1 MSKRTPLREKVTDA
15 QTVEVPRSARLNVF
29 ALNVVLALAWALTTG
44 AFSLLNLTV
53 GFVLAFLALWLPW
66 RMWGD
71 DTYFRRPWR
80 LLRLLVTFVWE
91 LVVSATTVAMLVL
104 MPGLKFRSAIVAV
117 PLDVKHEL
125 GITLFANLLS
135 LTPGTLSLDVS
146 DDRSTLYVHAM
157 DTEDAEADKRDMKE
171 TFEDPIRKA
180 LQ

>member
-1 MSKRTPLREKVTDA
+1 MSKRTPQRETVTDA

-104 MPGLKFRSAIVAV
+104 MPGLKFRPAIVAV
-117 PLDVKHEL
+117 PLGHQARAWDHACSPTCFRL
-125 GITLFANLLS
+125 PPARCRWMCPTTAA
-135 LTPGTLSLDVS
+135 
-146 DDRSTLYVHAM
+146 RSTSMPWTPMMPTPTSA
-157 DTEDAEADKRDMKE
+157 
-171 TFEDPIRKA
+171 I
-180 LQ
+180 